1 MNAYVLLLKL
11 GAFLFVSVA
20 RCSVPRPWASN
31 KNKSSSLQDARA
43 RSSSDLRVGEG
54 KRMECM
60 CHTLPSTGI
69 CAAWSCTDRKAW
81 HRRAA
86 CETERT
92 DGRCSSGRRSTVSE
106 LRLQRHAGQSA
117 ERNPAAM
124 QTDGLQLVE

>member
-1 MNAYVLLLKL
+1 
-11 GAFLFVSVA
+11 
-20 RCSVPRPWASN
+20 
-31 KNKSSSLQDARA
+31 
-43 RSSSDLRVGEG
+43 
-54 KRMECM
+54 MECM
-60 CHTLPSTGI
+60 CHTLHIYIYI
-69 CAAWSCTDRKAW
+69 CAAWSCTDRKAR

-124 QTDGLQLVE
+124 QSDGLQLVEQRAAFSGWWFWGEGLGTALR